1 MTTATEPVPPPVGMV
16 PAPAPAASPAAA
28 APAPAQRTRS
38 RRRIGIIAAAGA
50 LTLALLLYLG
60 TALAVVA
67 VMAKPKRQI
76 DAADTPA
83 RFQLAYKDVRF
94 PARGGD
100 AEIAAWYL
108 PQPTRSAALVMAH
121 GKDSSRT
128 REHARKNTQLLSE
141 LYRSGFTILTIDLR
155 GHGQSSDAR
164 FSFGLNE
171 HRDVL
176 GAVDFLRAE
185 GFAPGRIGLH
195 GVSMGG
201 ASVLYAAA
209 REPAVG
215 AVVTDCAFAEI
226 EPVIRAS
233 WRERTGLPTAVI
245 PAARLLGRAWLGYDI
260 LGARPIDEV
269 PRIAPRKLLI
279 LHGGADALVPVAHG
293 QRLHAALPGSELVI
307 FPDIRHASLY
317 HQQPAE
323 YVRRVSAFLHSSLDN
338 PPQN

>member
-1 MTTATEPVPPPVGMV
+1 MTTATEHAASPGGLAPVPDV
-16 PAPAPAASPAAA
+16 PAPEA
-28 APAPAQRTRS
+28 APKALAETGPNVRS
-38 RRRIGIIAAAGA
+38 WRRIGIIAATGA
-50 LTLALLLYLG
+50 LTLALLVYLG
-60 TALAVVA
+60 LALAVVL

-100 AEIAAWYL
+100 AEIAAWYI
-108 PQPTRSAALVMAH
+108 PQPTKNAALVMAH

-128 REHARKNTQLLSE
+128 REHARKNTQLMAE
-141 LYRSGFTILTIDLR
+141 LHRSGFAILAIDLR

-176 GAVDFLRAE
+176 GAVDFLRAD
-185 GFAPGRIGLH
+185 GYAPGHIGLH

-201 ASVLYAAA
+201 ASVLLAAA
-209 REPAVG
+209 AEPAVG

-226 EPVIRAS
+226 ESVIRDS
-233 WRERTGLPTAVI
+233 WHERTGLPQAVI
-245 PAARLLGRAWLGYDI
+245 PGARLLGRVWLGYDI
-260 LGARPIDEV
+260 LGSRPVDQV

-279 LHGGADALVPVAHG
+279 LHGGADQLVPISHG
-293 QRLHAALPGSELVI
+293 HRLHAAVPGSEIVV
-307 FPDIRHASLY
+307 FPDIRHAALY
-317 HQQPAE
+317 HKQPAE
-323 YVRRVSAFLHSSLDN
+323 YLKQVSTFLHRELEK
-338 PPQN
+338 